1 MHQSARI
8 RPRPFRS
15 AFVALISAL
24 TLVAS
29 LGLTVNASDNKPYTA
44 TWLSGSS
51 PVANP
56 PNSIAVSGGTATAVL
71 QLKNLADPQSL
82 GSANITA
89 PAAYTLTGGSLGSGS
104 GTATRAGNTLQLRNL
119 SLAPNATVN
128 ITLNFKT
135 PCVDGTAR
143 TWAIIVKQ
151 ANNFSGPPGNDFVR
165 ATGTAAPVTTAAASA
180 CLLRFANQPAATHT
194 GSTITDAFDSSGSG
208 IRVEIYDPVSGLTVD
223 TDAPV
228 SLALGFNTAGG
239 TLSGGAATNA
249 VAGVATFS
257 ALSINKPGPY
267 TLKAS
272 SPAASN
278 NPETGKFMVADN
290 LDTCDGVGCSFAQQ
304 GQGSSLTVTPKN
316 GVAGAGFANSF
327 NLGAVKISCDFSP
340 YNYPDARQPNAIW
353 YDYDD
358 GGANSVKTNVLVIDK
373 AVVQITPENGSS
385 KYRICYASNVPF
397 TDRNG
402 NPAPQDPWG
411 PQGPSA
417 FFGETWYMGLL
428 PDCGKKPVAPCSQG
442 FTGQGSGDR
451 VGTFLTPGGDPFIR

>member
-1 MHQSARI
+1 MHLSARI
-8 RPRPFRS
+8 RPRPVRS
-15 AFVALISAL
+15 AFVALITAL

-44 TWLSGSS
+44 TWLSG
-51 PVANP
+51 
-56 PNSIAVSGGTATAVL
+56 IAVSGGSATAVL
-71 QLKNLADPQSL
+71 QLKNLANPQSL

-89 PAAYTLTGGSLGSGS
+89 PAAYSLTGGSLGSGS
-104 GTATRAGNTLQLRNL
+104 GTATRVGNTLQLRNL
-119 SLAPNATVN
+119 GLAPNATVN
-128 ITLNFKT
+128 ITLNFKA

-143 TWAIIVKQ
+143 TWTIIVKQ

-165 ATGTAAPVTTAAASA
+165 ASGTAAPVTTAAAFA

-194 GSTITDAFDSSGSG
+194 GSTITDAFDSSGG
-208 IRVEIYDPVSGLTVD
+208 GVRVEIYDPASGATVD

-228 SLALGFNTAGG
+228 TLTLGFNTAGG
-239 TLSGGAATNA
+239 TLSGGAATSA

-327 NLGAVKISCDFSP
+327 NLGNVKISCDFAP

-373 AVVQITPENGSS
+373 SVVQITPENGSS

-402 NPAPQDPWG
+402 NPAPAEHDANG
-411 PQGPSA
+411 PTA
-417 FFGETWYMGLL
+417 FFGEQWYIGLL

-442 FTGQGSGDR
+442 FTGAGSGDR